1 MIILSHGGQLWGG
14 NIPASC
20 SPQHLT
26 RLVITSGLRR
36 EKMSLRT
43 SFFTVE
49 ITLVREVPTDW
60 WSKSRDGAPSQG
72 AALSVSP
79 SDRTALFSLNE
90 HWLDSGKWIKFILI
104 LSDSLLWIFLFLT
117 FSFRFCLLS
126 IKEEVLHFYYLI
138 KEFSEVSVKIMEKNE
153 KLNTFIKIIFIVKN
167 VVAKMWKELAKNI
180 FHHSNDSTF
189 LLNSKQFRSTYYK
202 LHR

>member
-1 MIILSHGGQLWGG
+1 MLMSLYVNIIDVSLRERKSFNINKVEAFNSLSVTMIILSHGGQLWGG

-26 RLVITSGLRR
+26 RLVITSGMRR

-90 HWLDSGKWIKFILI
+90 HWLEILGNTI
-104 LSDSLLWIFLFLT
+104 NSFLF
-117 FSFRFCLLS
+117 CQ
-126 IKEEVLHFYYLI
+126 IHYY
-138 KEFSEVSVKIMEKNE
+138 EFSCFW
-153 KLNTFIKIIFIVKN
+153 L
-167 VVAKMWKELAKNI
+167 
-180 FHHSNDSTF
+180 FHFDF
-189 LLNSKQFRSTYYK
+189 AF
-202 LHR
+202 